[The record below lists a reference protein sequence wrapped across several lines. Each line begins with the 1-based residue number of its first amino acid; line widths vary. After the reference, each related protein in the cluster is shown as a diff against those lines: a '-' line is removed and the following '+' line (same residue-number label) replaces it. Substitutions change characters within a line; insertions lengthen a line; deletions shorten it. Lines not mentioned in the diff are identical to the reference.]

1 MIRTVSAVCIAAAL
15 GVGVTLGA
23 QAPSAPDVKVTGCV
37 DKDATGPLVLTGA
50 VVEPAPG
57 APSGS
62 VPDAIR
68 AATTFRIEGSDLE
81 RHISEKV
88 EVVGSAT
95 APPAPPAPAPAAAA
109 PAGAAAAAPT
119 GAAARPAAGAA
130 ARPAGAL
137 AAAGRLNVK
146 SLKSIHG
153 YPCF

>member
-37 DKDATGPLVLTGA
+37 DKDATGPLVLTNA

-57 APSGS
+57 APSGG

-68 AATTFRIEGSDLE
+68 NATTFRIEGSDLD

-95 APPAPPAPAPAAAA
+95 APPPAPPAPA
-109 PAGAAAAAPT
+109 AGAAAPT
-119 GAAARPAAGAA
+119 GAAARPASG
-130 ARPAGAL
+130 L
-137 AAAGRLNVK
+137 ATAGRLNVK